1 MSTLALPTWA
11 RRPQGIATKPP
22 NVTTKGKN
30 ALAMNT
36 ELPDSVVR
44 SSQKVRKN
52 AKITSLAEK

>member
-36 ELPDSVVR
+36 ELPDSVLK
-44 SSQKVRKN
+44 SS
-52 AKITSLAEK
+52 